1 MILNREISMEEII
14 LRKKY
19 PDFIDNE
26 YLCEIT
32 KFLDDDIRNNYGEF
46 NSYFKCYIYDC
57 RSWHNDCFA
66 IRMPGSTIGRIR
78 FNDKN
83 VITECCIY
91 DDILKKSSCFS
102 EDINE
107 QLKRFVGSI
116 LKLPEE

>member
-1 MILNREISMEEII
+1 MTEII

-46 NSYFKCYIYDC
+46 NSYFRCYIYDC

-66 IRMPGSTIGRIR
+66 IRMPGSTIGCIKFDDR
-78 FNDKN
+78 N
-83 VITECCIY
+83 VIVECCI
-91 DDILKKSSCFS
+91 DADTMSKNNCFS
-102 EDINE
+102 KDINE
-107 QLKRFVGSI
+107 QLKRFVGRTLI
-116 LKLPEE
+116 FPEE

>member
-1 MILNREISMEEII
+1 MTEII

-46 NSYFKCYIYDC
+46 NSYFRCYIYDC
-57 RSWHNDCFA
+57 RSWQNDCFA
-66 IRMPGSTIGRIR
+66 IRMPGSTIGCIR

-83 VITECCIY
+83 VIIECRIY
-91 DDILKKSSCFS
+91 DDVISKSVCFS
-102 EDINE
+102 KDINE
-107 QLKRFVGSI
+107 RLKWFVDRI
-116 LKLPEE
+116 LKFQEE